1 MIYKAHVC
9 ETTGEVQTI
18 KEHSENTAEL
28 CRSFAMPDLR
38 EILYTIGLTHDVGK
52 FQHTFQRRIDGDNV
66 KIEHSICGAREVQKL
81 HKNALGLLM
90 AYCIAGHHSGLPDGG
105 SKGDSEEMPTLW
117 GRLKRTTEDYDEYK
131 QELCL
136 PSLDDAKSINYLISG
151 CEMQLDSIIDQ
162 FAFWTRYA
170 YSCLVDADSL
180 DTAEFCRVNMPRHLH
195 ADFQKALSLVSAKLD
210 SFYCVTA
217 LQKSRAV
224 IQEQVFQ
231 KKEQQADIY
240 LMNMPTGSGKTL
252 CSVRF
257 ALERALREEKKR
269 IIYIIPFNGIIDQT
283 VKTLED
289 LFGTTVEILRHQSTF
304 SYEDAEDKEED
315 YRDAAKNATENW
327 DAPFI
332 VTTAVQ
338 FFETIYAN
346 KRGKLRKM
354 HNMADSILVFDEV
367 HTMPSK
373 YLQPCLQA
381 IAYITKYLNSEALFL
396 TATMPDYERLIK
408 QYALPDSNI
417 CNLIKDKSLFSQ
429 FQKCKYKY
437 LGAMSL
443 ESVMFIAQRSPSALI
458 IVNRKETARQLYRE
472 ASGKKYHLSTY
483 MTAYDR
489 NRVIESIK
497 EELVALENEFPS
509 PDFVPENRRI
519 TVISTSLIEAGVDL
533 DFHMVCREISGLD
546 SILQAGGRCNREGKR
561 DDAEVIIF
569 ENEEMISQASED
581 ERANLTKGLLEKYP
595 DISCPEC
602 IKEYYDRLYFMRE
615 TEIQKYTMHQYCK
628 DRSCLDINSI
638 PFKQYAEEF
647 AMIDSRTVS
656 VVVEQ
661 DDNSKKWL
669 DEIRQMGK
677 GNARQLQKYAC
688 SISWKEF
695 EDLLKQ
701 HVLADYGTGIWCLTN
716 LDYYDRDIGILFE
729 AKDYII

>member
-28 CRSFAMPDLR
+28 CRSFAVPDLR

-628 DRSCLDINSI
+628 DRSCFDINSI